1 MESEKESDLGLEDEP
16 LDLIK
21 EHKKYCPW
29 INKDTQMMGMAGW
42 EVLLSL
48 LEPRKRKLQEE
59 GEERHGKESQ
69 LKRLREM
76 LKGIRK

>member
-1 MESEKESDLGLEDEP
+1 MESGKENDLGLEDEP

-59 GEERHGKESQ
+59 GEEKHGKESQ